1 MSHEPCL
8 YPYQI
13 RSTHTSSLNQY
24 QLHSM
29 YVQVE
34 EQHSYP
40 NPFAPNDNQISESLD
55 NWNYYTCKYD
65 TIISPLN
72 GWSQPLS
79 THINASSQWVA
90 AGSTTGD
97 DHHIVKL

>member
-55 NWNYYTCKYD
+55 N
-65 TIISPLN
+65 
-72 GWSQPLS
+72 
-79 THINASSQWVA
+79 
-90 AGSTTGD
+90 
-97 DHHIVKL
+97 